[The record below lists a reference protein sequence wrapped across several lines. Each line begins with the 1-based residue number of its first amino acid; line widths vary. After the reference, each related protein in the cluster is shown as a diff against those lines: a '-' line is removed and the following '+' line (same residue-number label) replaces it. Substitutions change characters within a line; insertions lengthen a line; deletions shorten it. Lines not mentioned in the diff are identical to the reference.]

1 MRDHCNRWRVRTQ
14 GQGLG
19 AEADVPM
26 TEPVADRR
34 IGAMPDLND
43 YSSSLFSDHALDE
56 MRLRG
61 ISEVQV
67 VAVLA
72 NHGRRELVRPGRI
85 VLSSLLDPDNGGRQ
99 YILRVFVDVDRVPP
113 VVVTAYRSSKIAKYW
128 REA

>member
-1 MRDHCNRWRVRTQ
+1 
-14 GQGLG
+14 
-19 AEADVPM
+19 
-26 TEPVADRR
+26 
-34 IGAMPDLND
+34 MPDLND